1 MPEKDLILEL
11 NTEIRR
17 LKKMLQSV
25 KTIKILYSEKKAI
38 SILLSDRS
46 DVNKLLIRY
55 RDRLIK
61 AIKAVN
67 ILITNI
73 KIVIK

>member
-1 MPEKDLILEL
+1 MSEKDLILKL
-11 NTEIRR
+11 NTEITR
-17 LKKMLQSV
+17 LKRMPQSI
-25 KTIKILYSEKKAI
+25 KTIKILYSEKETI

-46 DVNKLLIRY
+46 NVNKLLIKY

-61 AIKAVN
+61 TIKAVN

-73 KIVIK
+73 EVVIK

>member
-1 MPEKDLILEL
+1 MSEKDLILKL
-11 NTEIRR
+11 NTKIRR
-17 LKKMLQSV
+17 LKKMPQSV
-25 KTIKILYSEKKAI
+25 KTIKILYSKKKAI
-38 SILLSDRS
+38 SVLLSDRS

-67 ILITNI
+67 ILITDI
-73 KIVIK
+73 KVVIK

>member
-1 MPEKDLILEL
+1 MS
-11 NTEIRR
+11 
-17 LKKMLQSV
+17 QSV
-25 KTIKILYSEKKAI
+25 KAIKILYSEKKTI

-73 KIVIK
+73 EVVIK

>member
-1 MPEKDLILEL
+1 MP
-11 NTEIRR
+11 
-17 LKKMLQSV
+17 QSI
-25 KTIKILYSEKKAI
+25 KIIKILYSKKKAI

-46 DVNKLLIRY
+46 DVNKLLIKY

-61 AIKAVN
+61 AIRAVN

-73 KIVIK
+73 EVVIK